1 MRSGTST
8 DRECDS
14 LEVGVDNF
22 SNFLIELIE
31 MYEIRIVA
39 NFLGS
44 AADVFRTAIDTP
56 YLTARVR
63 GIITKLS
70 SQLEGCSSID
80 DLKKIVIDF
89 IKEALIIYEKLPLDD
104 QEQHYDLSVSYTH
117 LTLPTTERV

>member
-1 MRSGTST
+1 
-8 DRECDS
+8 
-14 LEVGVDNF
+14 
-22 SNFLIELIE
+22 

-104 QEQHYDLSVSYTH
+104 QEQHYDLLEIKESEIKRILEKISDFEILYNTIEAILEDLLEEVES
-117 LTLPTTERV
+117 E